1 MYLAWKEKCCS
12 ACLFP
17 NDTSEQCAGKHKGTY
32 VLWFAY
38 WRRSSATCLNGRAG
52 PPSRPAGTGKR
63 SKWGSSCSFV
73 NRCLNSLCLAGSVQV
88 ALRVQPTTSRLR
100 NMQNQPRVGSVEGC
114 HQGFKHLW
122 QGIFLVIRGSLR
134 CQPWPLLRD
143 FGKKKRK
150 KRRSSRWYVSR
161 ELRLFLFFC
170 FFFNRTVTALSCSL
184 CVCKYCISKLNK
196 NAAAGHY
203 SHCEHCQALRQITV
217 NQWLW

>member
-17 NDTSEQCAGKHKGTY
+17 NETSEQCAGKHKGTY

-38 WRRSSATCLNGRAG
+38 WRRSSATCLNGRTR

-73 NRCLNSLCLAGSVQV
+73 NRCLNSLCLAGSVEV

-114 HQGFKHLW
+114 HQEFKHLW
-122 QGIFLVIRGSLR
+122 QSIFLIIRGSLR
-134 CQPWPLLRD
+134 CQLSNFEWLVIKLRNCYQHNLKLSKPISLSMAAEARNLWIIKESIRSMKELISKMH
-143 FGKKKRK
+143 KKKNNF
-150 KRRSSRWYVSR
+150 SFSDFSLEPEV
-161 ELRLFLFFC
+161 FF
-170 FFFNRTVTALSCSL
+170 VH
-184 CVCKYCISKLNK
+184 V
-196 NAAAGHY
+196 H
-203 SHCEHCQALRQITV
+203 
-217 NQWLW
+217 